1 MSCKWE
7 YREAWCYKHSFALSP
22 SKHLEKLNICLSQNE
37 ERLLGMEKAR
47 DSEGE
52 SAVINLCYLQWMH
65 FSRWPGLICPPPH
78 LAHPPLLWH
87 LMANRKENRDQE
99 FWATPNKEQWKN
111 CLSTA
116 LIEKLH
122 GVASRAA
129 KSRPLHSCDISKVKV
144 GCKGSAG
151 IKLPLRQA
159 ALYKQWLYSQEE

>member
-1 MSCKWE
+1 MLFTVNALLMLAWSYLPSSPLGPSTSTMTPDGKQK
-7 YREAWCYKHSFALSP
+7 REQRPGVLSYA
-22 SKHLEKLNICLSQNE
+22 EQ
-37 ERLLGMEKAR
+37 RAME
-47 DSEGE
+47 
-52 SAVINLCYLQWMH
+52 
-65 FSRWPGLICPPPH
+65 
-78 LAHPPLLWH
+78 
-87 LMANRKENRDQE
+87 
-99 FWATPNKEQWKN
+99 N

-159 ALYKQWLYSQEE
+159 ALYKQ